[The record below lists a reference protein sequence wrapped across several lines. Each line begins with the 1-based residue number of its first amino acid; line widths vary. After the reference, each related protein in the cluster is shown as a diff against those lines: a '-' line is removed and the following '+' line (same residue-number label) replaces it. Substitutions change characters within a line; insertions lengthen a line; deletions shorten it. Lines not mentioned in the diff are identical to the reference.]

1 MIKNKSKLDK
11 SKQAK
16 TKQKINGQ
24 LKTTQPSNRKQ
35 NKYKAIQNS

>member
-11 SKQAK
+11 SKQDK
-16 TKQKINGQ
+16 TKQKINSK

-35 NKYKAIQNS
+35 NQAK